1 MSYLLV
7 NIDHPLFSS
16 AFTHLKSDAIAQM
29 LQSDGKIDLN
39 IKPKKQ
45 ATLEL
50 TIIHRS
56 RVVEL
61 ENIEKEILAK
71 QKAAL
76 WEKEN
81 AIAINEQNERV
92 ARRGVFGDSVR
103 RF

>member
-1 MSYLLV
+1 
-7 NIDHPLFSS
+7 
-16 AFTHLKSDAIAQM
+16 
-29 LQSDGKIDLN
+29 
-39 IKPKKQ
+39 
-45 ATLEL
+45 
-50 TIIHRS
+50 
-56 RVVEL
+56 
-61 ENIEKEILAK
+61 LAK